1 MPTGA
6 DAATQAAR
14 GFLEAVDGDGF
25 RAWTA
30 LDPDQLLAEAARLDS
45 LPAHERAALP
55 LFGVLVGIKD
65 IFDTATLPT
74 TYGSP
79 IYEGHRPER
88 DAALVSDLRARGA
101 LIAGKTATAEFA
113 WMSPPA
119 TVNPLDPTRTPG
131 GSSSGSA
138 AAVAAGHVRLAT
150 GTQTAGSINRPA
162 SYCGVVGFK
171 PTFATL
177 PRDGVKLMSRAL
189 DTVGYLA
196 ASIGDLG
203 RVLGQP
209 VRASTRLQRI
219 GFLKTPYWERVQ
231 PEARRAIEALGV
243 SEVQAPTGFEAL
255 TKAQRTIQWYD
266 SARSLGIEY
275 EHYRGLLTPALVEA
289 LEEGRAMSSMLRA
302 EADRTLARLGPPL
315 ARWLDSFDAVLTPSA
330 DGVPPV
336 GLEFTGD
343 PLFSRAW
350 TLIGAPCLSIPVAWT
365 ADGLPAGVQLVGAP
379 GSDARLLAAGR
390 ALMAASGETGG
401 SRRVAPG

>member
-1 MPTGA
+1 MATRA
-6 DAATQAAR
+6 ESATQAAR
-14 GFLEAVDGDGF
+14 SFLETVDGDGL

-30 LDPDQLLAEAARLDS
+30 LDGDQLLAEAARLDS

-55 LFGVLVGIKD
+55 LFGLLVGVKD

-79 IYEGHRPER
+79 IYEGHRPQR
-88 DAALVSDLRARGA
+88 DAALVADLRARGA
-101 LIAGKTATAEFA
+101 LIAGKTASAEFA

-138 AAVAAGHVRLAT
+138 AAVAAGHVRVAT

-162 SYCGVVGFK
+162 SYCAVIGFK
-171 PTFATL
+171 PTFGTL
-177 PRDGVKLMSRAL
+177 PREGVKLMSPAL

-196 ASIGDLG
+196 ASIPDLC
-203 RVLGQP
+203 RVIGHP
-209 VRASTRLQRI
+209 VRASTRPARI
-219 GFLKTPYWERVQ
+219 GFLRTPYWERIQ

-243 SEVQAPTGFEAL
+243 SEVQAPAGFEAL

-266 SARSLGIEY
+266 SARSLNGEY
-275 EHYRGLLTPALVEA
+275 EQHRELLTPALVEA

-302 EADRTLARLGPPL
+302 EADRTLARVGPPL
-315 ARWLDSFDAVLTPSA
+315 ARWLEGFDAILTPSA

-336 GLEFTGD
+336 GIEFTGD

-365 ADGLPAGVQLVGAP
+365 SDGLPAGVQLVGAP
-379 GSDARLLAAGR
+379 GSDARVLAAGQ
-390 ALMAASGETGG
+390 ALMDASG
-401 SRRVAPG
+401 